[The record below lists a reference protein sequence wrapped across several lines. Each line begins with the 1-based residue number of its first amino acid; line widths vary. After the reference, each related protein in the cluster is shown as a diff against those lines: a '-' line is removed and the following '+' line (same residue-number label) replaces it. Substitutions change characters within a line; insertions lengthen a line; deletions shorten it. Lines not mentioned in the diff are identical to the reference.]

1 MLTGRGSS
9 TQENKSCPSTALAKQ
24 FQLVANS
31 KSPEEMI
38 GRRYATAATYHLKRI
53 AMATVSTHS
62 LCKCYQ
68 FEDYGDLYFKRIG
81 MATTTP
87 NTHSALITTTRKR
100 TETCSL
106 CSSMIQQ
113 TSTKHTQNQPVKYF
127 QTKTTDS
134 YKNGEIHNNALEI
147 TFSTLSTAPQRAC
160 IGAPGIFLKCCSATA
175 VPQHVHAVS

>member
-68 FEDYGDLYFKRIG
+68 FEDYGDLYFKGIG

-87 NTHSALITTTRKR
+87 NTLSALITTTRKR

-106 CSSMIQQ
+106 CSSMSQQ
-113 TSTKHTQNQPVKYF
+113 TSTKHTQNQPSSS
-127 QTKTTDS
+127 TPTTPS
-134 YKNGEIHNNALEI
+134 IRWRSSAAG
-147 TFSTLSTAPQRAC
+147 TASLGGLHRAV
-160 IGAPGIFLKCCSATA
+160 GQSGSGD
-175 VPQHVHAVS
+175 VG